1 MTYTANQLRVALLN
15 EHQHF
20 AHDDFNSDVMNAAQ
34 YRAFLAPLLLDELIT
49 ETGCDDTFT
58 LDEFMS
64 TYG

>member
-15 EHQHF
+15 EHQQF
-20 AHDDFNSDVMNAAQ
+20 THDDFNSDVMNDAQ
-34 YRAFLAPLLLDELIT
+34 FRAFLAPLLLDELIA

>member
-20 AHDDFNSDVMNAAQ
+20 THDDFNSDVMNATQ
-34 YRAFLAPLLLDELIT
+34 YRAFLAPLLLDELIA